1 LYHQNKN
8 ILFRIS
14 GGQAF
19 GKELGTGHIY
29 RAMNIA
35 SKLKPNKLFFLVE
48 DYGKSIAFLKKN
60 GYQNIFKLKKEV
72 DVKTDIEITKKI
84 IQDNNIDILIVDKFD
99 FNTKKFVKQLHKII
113 KTVVIPDVDK
123 IDYDADLIING
134 FIGYNNQITKNRFG
148 SKCILGPR
156 YQIIHK
162 NYEKK
167 ILPKKKKYTILA
179 TFGGFDENN
188 LFDIFCQNLE
198 NYLEQI
204 KVKIILGPVT
214 KKSKILKKLELE
226 YPKNLF
232 VVNETKNMRKEISET
247 SFGFCAGG
255 ITTYEFATMNIPFA
269 IICQYKHQL
278 LTAKAWEKRK
288 IAYNL
293 GLPSKNSNIKIQ
305 KILNKIFTGNVN
317 LVNNKGHF
325 IVDGLGS
332 KRAADQILKLF
343 E

>member
-1 LYHQNKN
+1 MSHRKKN

-14 GGQAF
+14 GGRAY

-29 RAMNIA
+29 RAINIA

-48 DYGKSIAFLKKN
+48 DYGKTILFLKKN
-60 GYQNIFKLKKEV
+60 GYKNTFKLKKEI
-72 DVKTDIEITKKI
+72 DVRSDIEITTKLI
-84 IQDNNIDILIVDKFD
+84 HDNDIDILIVDKFD
-99 FNTKKFVKQLHKII
+99 YNTKKFVKHMHKII
-113 KTVVIPDVDK
+113 KTVVIPDVNK
-123 IDYDADLIING
+123 IDYDADLVING
-134 FIGYNNQITKNRFG
+134 FIGYKNKIIKNRFG
-148 SKCILGPR
+148 TKCVLGPR
-156 YQIIHK
+156 YQIIHR
-162 NYEKK
+162 NYEKES
-167 ILPKKKKYTILA
+167 LPKNKKYSILA

-188 LFDIFCQNLE
+188 LFDIFCENLE
-198 NYLEQI
+198 NYLEHI

-214 KKSKILKKLELE
+214 KKSKNLEKLELK

-232 VVNETKNMRKEISET
+232 IVNETKNMRKEISET

-293 GLPSKNSNIKIQ
+293 GLPSNNTNIKIH
-305 KILNKIFTGNVN
+305 KILNKIFSGDIN
-317 LVNNKGHF
+317 LVQDKGHSV
-325 IVDGLGS
+325 VDGFGA
-332 KRAADQILKLF
+332 KRAANEILKLF
-343 E
+343 

>member
-1 LYHQNKN
+1 MYLIRKIKHILKYYLSILRNDDFIEYQSFPFDTNQQMPDGAEKVMQRCCNIIKSLNINYRITDGTVLGLY
-8 ILFRIS
+8 R
-14 GGQAF
+14 GGEF
-19 GKELGTGHIY
+19 
-29 RAMNIA
+29 IA
-35 SKLKPNKLFFLVE
+35 H
-48 DYGKSIAFLKKN
+48 
-60 GYQNIFKLKKEV
+60 
-72 DVKTDIEITKKI
+72 
-84 IQDNNIDILIVDKFD
+84 DNDIDILIVDKFD
-99 FNTKKFVKQLHKII
+99 YNTKKFVKHMHKII
-113 KTVVIPDVDK
+113 KTVVIPDVNK
-123 IDYDADLIING
+123 IDYDADLVING
-134 FIGYNNQITKNRFG
+134 FIGYKNQIRKNRFG
-148 SKCILGPR
+148 SKCVLGPR

-167 ILPKKKKYTILA
+167 ISPKKKKYTILA

-198 NYLEQI
+198 NHLEQI

-214 KKSKILKKLELE
+214 KKSKILKKLELK
-226 YPKNLF
+226 YSKNLF

-293 GLPSKNSNIKIQ
+293 GLPSNNSNIKIQ
-305 KILNKIFTGNVN
+305 KILNKIFSGDVN
-317 LVNNKGHF
+317 LDNYKGHN

>member
-1 LYHQNKN
+1 MSHQKKN

-14 GGQAF
+14 GGRAY

-48 DYGKSIAFLKKN
+48 DYGKTILFLKKN
-60 GYQNIFKLKKEV
+60 GYKNTFKLKKQI
-72 DVKTDIEITKKI
+72 DVKSDIDITTKLI
-84 IQDNNIDILIVDKFD
+84 HDNNIDILIVDKFD
-99 FNTKKFVKQLHKII
+99 FNTKKFVKHMHKII
-113 KTVVIPDVDK
+113 KTVVIPDVNK
-123 IDYDADLIING
+123 IDYDADLVING
-134 FIGYNNQITKNRFG
+134 FIGYENKIIKNRFG
-148 SKCILGPR
+148 TKCILGPR

-167 ILPKKKKYTILA
+167 SLVKKKKYSILA

-188 LFDIFCQNLE
+188 LFDIFCENLE
-198 NYLEQI
+198 NYLEHI
-204 KVKIILGPVT
+204 KVKIILGPAT
-214 KKSKILKKLELE
+214 KKSKKLKKLELK

-232 VVNETKNMRKEISET
+232 IINETKNMRKEISET

-269 IICQYKHQL
+269 IICQYKHQV
-278 LTAKAWEKRK
+278 LTAKAWEKKK

-293 GLPSKNSNIKIQ
+293 GLPSNNIDIKIH
-305 KILNKIFTGNVN
+305 KILNKIFSGDIN
-317 LVNNKGHF
+317 LVQDKGYS
-325 IVDGLGS
+325 IVDGFGA
-332 KRAADQILKLF
+332 KRAANEIVKLF
-343 E
+343 